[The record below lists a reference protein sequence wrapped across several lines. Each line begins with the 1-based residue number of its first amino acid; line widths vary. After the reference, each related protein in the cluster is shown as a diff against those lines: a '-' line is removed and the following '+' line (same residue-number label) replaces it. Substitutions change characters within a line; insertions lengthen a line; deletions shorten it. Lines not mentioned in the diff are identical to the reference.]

1 MGRKE
6 DRIREDLKTLFDENL
21 QKLLMT
27 PPLFFI
33 FALTVLPLVF
43 MICMAFTNYSIIDNH
58 LVLFDWVGWTTSRPC
73 LIPAAF
79 WEVRSG
85 RC

>member
-27 PPLFFI
+27 LRCSLF
-33 FALTVLPLVF
+33 L
-43 MICMAFTNYSIIDNH
+43 
-58 LVLFDWVGWTTSRPC
+58 R
-73 LIPAAF
+73 
-79 WEVRSG
+79 
-85 RC
+85 

>member
-43 MICMAFTNYSIIDNH
+43 MICMAFTNYSNH
-58 LVLFDWVGWTTSRPC
+58 
-73 LIPAAF
+73 
-79 WEVRSG
+79 
-85 RC
+85 